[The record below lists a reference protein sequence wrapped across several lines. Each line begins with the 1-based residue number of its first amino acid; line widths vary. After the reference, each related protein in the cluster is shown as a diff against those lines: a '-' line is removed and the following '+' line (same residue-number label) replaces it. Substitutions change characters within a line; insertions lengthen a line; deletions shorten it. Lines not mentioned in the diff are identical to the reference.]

1 MAQPLLAPPSVYMAE
16 RVAPKAYL
24 HLLALMITGLPLN
37 CPLGGAFST
46 IGSAKFRR
54 CANSMLIGRGYNG
67 GGPPHSIAMAGF
79 ARLAS
84 VAAMIS
90 QIKLKG
96 LKGGY
101 LEAGVWKGGVTVL
114 AAAALQ
120 VHALGERAVYLC
132 DSFEGLPA
140 PRNGSA
146 RPDEGY
152 YSRGAY
158 KKKLSIGEEKAMASF
173 ARFGVPTDS
182 VVTVKGF
189 FVQSL
194 PALREQLLARKERL
208 AILRLDGDMYDSTV
222 DTLYNLYDLLEVGGF
237 AVVDD
242 FGWYHG
248 ANMRLRG
255 PASKGKSKS
264 LYGCK
269 DAVMDFRALH
279 GIEDDEHAMH
289 NIDGTG
295 AWWVKARDLP
305 IKRDRY
311 LRTVSMQDGSGT
323 ASQRLLLQPTP
334 LLSHIHYGRLKK
346 RWEALDRNDTE
357 TPRWHPLS
365 PQREIS
371 GSESLSEE

>member
-16 RVAPKAYL
+16 RISPNAYL
-24 HLLALMITGLPLN
+24 HLLSLMITGLPMN
-37 CPLGGAFST
+37 CPLGGAFGAEDVT
-46 IGSAKFRR
+46 KFNR
-54 CANSMLIGRGYNG
+54 CAKSMLIGRGYNG
-67 GGPPHSIAMAGF
+67 GGPPHSVAMAGF

-84 VAAMIS
+84 VAAMIA
-90 QIKLKG
+90 QVKRKRLE
-96 LKGGY
+96 GGY

-120 VHALGERAVYLC
+120 VHGLGQRAVYLC

-140 PRNGSA
+140 PRNGSV
-146 RPDEGY
+146 RPDEDY
-152 YSRGAY
+152 YSRGMY
-158 KKKLSIGEEKAMASF
+158 KKKLSIGTEKAMRSF

-194 PALREQLLARKERL
+194 PPLREQLLARKERL
-208 AILRLDGDMYDSTV
+208 AILRLDGDMYDSTA

-242 FGWYHG
+242 FGWHHG
-248 ANMRLRG
+248 ANMRSHG
-255 PASKGKSKS
+255 PASAGRQKS

-295 AWWVKARDLP
+295 AWWMKAREIP

-311 LRTVSMQDGSGT
+311 LRTVSMKDGSGA
-323 ASQRLLLQPTP
+323 ASQKTLLQPTP
-334 LLSHIHYGRLKK
+334 PLSHIHYGTLKK
-346 RWEALDRNDTE
+346 RWEALDQNDTE
-357 TPRWHPLS
+357 TPKWHPLS
-365 PQREIS
+365 PQRSRALERVD
-371 GSESLSEE
+371 LVR

>member
-46 IGSAKFRR
+46 KGSAKFRR
-54 CANSMLIGRGYNG
+54 CANSMLI
-67 GGPPHSIAMAGF
+67 GPPHSIAMAGF

-120 VHALGERAVYLC
+120 VHALGKRAVYLC

-248 ANMRLRG
+248 ANMRLR
-255 PASKGKSKS
+255 
-264 LYGCK
+264 
-269 DAVMDFRALH
+269 
-279 GIEDDEHAMH
+279 
-289 NIDGTG
+289 
-295 AWWVKARDLP
+295 
-305 IKRDRY
+305 
-311 LRTVSMQDGSGT
+311 
-323 ASQRLLLQPTP
+323 
-334 LLSHIHYGRLKK
+334 
-346 RWEALDRNDTE
+346 
-357 TPRWHPLS
+357 
-365 PQREIS
+365 
-371 GSESLSEE
+371 